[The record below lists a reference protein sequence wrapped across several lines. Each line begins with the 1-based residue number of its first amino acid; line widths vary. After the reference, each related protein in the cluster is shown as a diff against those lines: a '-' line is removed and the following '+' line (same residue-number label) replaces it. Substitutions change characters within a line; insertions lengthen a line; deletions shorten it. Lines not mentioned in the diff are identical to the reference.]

1 MRTIKKLLWLGLL
14 PWLISGCTTTTITNL
29 TPRDLPRNPSGLY
42 PFQVALDSRQQSLQN
57 DTIRAWVM
65 IGLDAFPMEKTAIVK
80 NRWETLVPVPANQN
94 LVHYRY
100 KFEYEYLSIPNR
112 KSNSATSTPY
122 TLKIAD

>member
-14 PWLISGCTTTTITNL
+14 LWLISGCTTTITNL
-29 TPRDLPRNPSGLY
+29 TPRELPRNPTGLY
-42 PFQVALDSRQQSLQN
+42 PFQVAWESRQQSLQN
-57 DTIRAWVM
+57 DTLRVWVL
-65 IGLDAFPMEKTAIVK
+65 IGSDTYPMEKTAIVK
-80 NRWETLVPVPANQN
+80 NRWETLVPVPASQN

-112 KSNSATSTPY
+112 KSNSASSTPY